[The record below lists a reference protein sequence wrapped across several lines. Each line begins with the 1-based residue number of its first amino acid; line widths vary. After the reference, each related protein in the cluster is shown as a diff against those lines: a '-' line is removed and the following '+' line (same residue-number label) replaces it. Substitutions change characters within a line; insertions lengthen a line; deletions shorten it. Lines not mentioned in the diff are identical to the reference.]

1 MYPLLPP
8 PCRVRGA
15 VLTADLF
22 VWQWGRREP
31 VFGCNFGPEGQTCCP
46 NLSGFHSKPPARVAV
61 EARRGP
67 KQAFKKPLQALILS
81 KTKTLLLSSCPP
93 VLLSSCPPLFAQ
105 VSPGLLYGN
114 ASLPMQGIVFDGVRF
129 QDPPADGAFGKDYFF
144 CKGVRHQTLHPP
156 PSSLSPLLS
165 RRFKLSRI
173 VYFIFLSIVVP
184 CWPPSRRAHAE
195 PSANGGGWR
204 DADRTSALN
213 GSKPHY
219 LQVGSGV
226 AMGDTWPVPPCF
238 KDMTTRP

>member
-93 VLLSSCPPLFAQ
+93 VLLSSSPPLLLSSSFCAGEPGAAVRQRQPADAGHRVRRSALPGPACRRRLRQGLLLLQGGETSDITSPPLFPVAPSFSTVQ
-105 VSPGLLYGN
+105 TFSNCL
-114 ASLPMQGIVFDGVRF
+114 F
-129 QDPPADGAFGKDYFF
+129 YFF
-144 CKGVRHQTLHPP
+144 KYCCA
-156 PSSLSPLLS
+156 LLAA
-165 RRFKLSRI
+165 L
-173 VYFIFLSIVVP
+173 
-184 CWPPSRRAHAE
+184 PSR
-195 PSANGGGWR
+195 
-204 DADRTSALN
+204 
-213 GSKPHY
+213 
-219 LQVGSGV
+219 
-226 AMGDTWPVPPCF
+226 
-238 KDMTTRP
+238 TR